1 MQPVDKILKGYSAY
15 LLLERGLSDNSRQ
28 AYVHDVEKLL
38 DFLATDSGMPPVD
51 NITEEHL
58 QTFAASLHDVGI
70 GARSQARIISGL
82 RSFFKYLRLE
92 RIIDTDPTA
101 MLESPRLGLHLP
113 EVLTVDEID
122 AMESAV
128 DLSSPTGQRNL
139 ALIETLYSCGLRVSE
154 LCNLAMSRISRSDGM
169 IIVDGKGNKQ
179 RIVPVSDSALREID
193 LWLEDR
199 SSIQLKPGEEDILFV
214 SARGRRLT
222 RVMVFYII
230 RELAEKAGIKRTI
243 SPHTLRHSFATHLL
257 EGGANLRAIQM
268 MLGHESIATTQ
279 IYLHT
284 DTSSLRREILLHHP
298 RNNRPD
304 CQNHN
309 PLP

>member
-15 LLLERGLSDNSRQ
+15 LLLERGLSNNSRQ

-38 DFLATDSGMPPVD
+38 VFLATDSGMPPVD
-51 NITEEHL
+51 GITEKHL

-92 RIIDTDPTA
+92 RIIDTDPMA

-139 ALIETLYSCGLRVSE
+139 AIIETLYSCGLRVSE

-169 IIVDGKGNKQ
+169 IIIDGKGNKQ

-230 RELAEKAGIKRTI
+230 RELAEKAGIRRTI

-304 CQNHN
+304 CQNLN
-309 PLP
+309 FRP